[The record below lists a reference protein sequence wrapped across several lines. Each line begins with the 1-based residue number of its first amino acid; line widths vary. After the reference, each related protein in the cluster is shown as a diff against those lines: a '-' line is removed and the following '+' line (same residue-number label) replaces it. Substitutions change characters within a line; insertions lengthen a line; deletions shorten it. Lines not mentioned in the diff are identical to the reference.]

1 MESCTNYNLQV
12 LVDTLNKKG
21 IKSTGIDYSK
31 LKIFYNEE
39 NKEIIFNL
47 INEIKTKKSGLTFT
61 KEDIN
66 NESIK
71 SVTIDFRS
79 KISTNV
85 DLIQNFINYPT
96 ITDIT
101 NYLNMDSIM
110 DYYASQD
117 INCTIQDNQ
126 EFKNNY
132 LVTLETISKDNN
144 IDFNSFIISNNL
156 QNNLIHT
163 ICKPEQNNKYKV
175 LYRLLYETEEEL
187 YSLLPSQRKVKK
199 RTL

>member
-21 IKSTGIDYSK
+21 IKSIGIDYSK

-61 KEDIN
+61 KENIN